1 MEASLYNPAL
11 WSSFKS
17 HLANSLLLQEL
28 LLKDPRPVIRKS
40 VAKQIMAKCTFNPA

>member
-1 MEASLYNPAL
+1 MEASLYNPVL